1 MKYSNLL
8 VVLCAGFALA
18 GSAVEAGAAQKGVTH
33 ASAAKKMT
41 QKVVFQVSDN
51 DPRKWQL
58 TLNNMKN
65 LHAAMPDATI
75 ELVAYGPGIAMLD
88 ESSPVGEG
96 VKAALAGGV
105 TVAACENTMKALKLE
120 KTDLLAGVSFVPAGV
135 VELVQRQAEGYA
147 YIRP

>member
-1 MKYSNLL
+1 MKLKTL
-8 VVLCAGFALA
+8 AAVVCAGCALLA
-18 GSAVEAGAAQKGVTH
+18 ATGVAVAAQKNAVQ
-33 ASAAKKMT
+33 SAAVKKT
-41 QKVVFQVSDN
+41 AQKVVFQMSDN

-65 LHAAMPDATI
+65 LHATMPDAAI

-88 ESSPVGEG
+88 SMSPAGKG
-96 VKAALAGGV
+96 IKGALADGA

-120 KTDLLAGVSFVPAGV
+120 KADLLPDISFVPSGV
-135 VELVQRQAEGYA
+135 AELVEKQSQGYA